1 MKLEMVFGGVFKC
14 TEQSSS
20 EFGQPSLPSVRRL
33 PASVQAC
40 LYGLSSIVLPR
51 FYSMHGTLRYI
62 RGRPSSPRAAF
73 ALGGVASSHQP
84 HKRAGSSWSRLN
96 GSPGRTVRRS
106 STICVDGSGPRVS
119 QNRTRHLRTFEAS
132 RPASSRGRMGPQPAE
147 DLPISPPGR
156 ASASSGGGP
165 PWPWRVWAPTA
176 GG

>member
-1 MKLEMVFGGVFKC
+1 MYR
-14 TEQSSS
+14 TELLRIRSA
-20 EFGQPSLPSVRRL
+20 E
-33 PASVQAC
+33 PAIRSAIAC
-40 LYGLSSIVLPR
+40 QCPGLSLWPVFYCSPR

-106 STICVDGSGPRVS
+106 STICVDGSGPRVP
-119 QNRTRHLRTFEAS
+119 QRRRHLRTFEAS
-132 RPASSRGRMGPQPAE
+132 RPASSRDRMRPQPAE

-165 PWPWRVWAPTA
+165 PSPWRVWAPTA